1 MNHGTV
7 SGGNG
12 IFDNISI
19 PKAATSSTTYTWR
32 ATSGTADFTT
42 ASNWS
47 PDRNSI
53 ANTDVLQFN
62 QGGTSTA
69 TNVPNETV
77 GQIKVSN
84 STTINLQAASGS
96 DKTLTVQGTTNG
108 DDVTV
113 DGTSSLN
120 IVSDEELLITLGS
133 GATASISGDMTMS
146 SSGSQSPAHRF
157 SAADASAITFNN
169 GSTFTAEN
177 LGGNPFDD
185 VVAGS
190 VIFASG
196 SEFVQNDGSSP
207 FGNNDVAVFN
217 SGSTFTYN
225 LHTSPSIAGK
235 TFGDLVFTFGGTTN
249 ILLGST
255 GNSVSIDNLTI
266 ENGTTVNVYYTT
278 NDQDLDWNISGDF
291 TIESNATFNFNPT
304 ESSAESNISF
314 NGTSTQTISNSG
326 TFTIGANGN
335 VVIDGTDVQLDDDLT
350 VGGDLTNKFWKKAN
364 HSG

>member
-1 MNHGTV
+1 VRVVYSPLQPDTWELFVRDDGDSSIFNDPSSLNSSHSQGTAIDNTYETSDLQYIGCYFNHGGSQDET
-7 SGGNG
+7 

-19 PKAATSSTTYTWR
+19 PKAATSSTTYTWQ

-235 TFGDLVFTFGGTTN
+235 TFG
-249 ILLGST
+249 I
-255 GNSVSIDNLTI
+255 
-266 ENGTTVNVYYTT
+266 
-278 NDQDLDWNISGDF
+278 
-291 TIESNATFNFNPT
+291 
-304 ESSAESNISF
+304 
-314 NGTSTQTISNSG
+314 
-326 TFTIGANGN
+326 
-335 VVIDGTDVQLDDDLT
+335 
-350 VGGDLTNKFWKKAN
+350 
-364 HSG
+364 